1 MLLSF
6 PKTLPGDI
14 LDVKLFI
21 NGFARYFKGLCI
33 SVKNRSLIARNT
45 NLTIR
50 NYVNK
55 NGVEFCFFLHL
66 NIVLS
71 FNLYDYQRKR
81 FAYRA
86 SKLFYLRNKLN
97 RESLVF

>member
-1 MLLSF
+1 MLLNY
-6 PKTLPGDI
+6 PKTLPGDV
-14 LDVKLFI
+14 LDIKLFI
-21 NGFARYFKGLCI
+21 NGFAKYFKGLCI
-33 SVKNRSLIARNT
+33 SVKGRSMLKRNSS
-45 NLTIR
+45 LTVR
-50 NYVNK
+50 NYLHK
-55 NGVEFCFFLHL
+55 NGMEFCFFLHL

>member
-1 MLLSF
+1 MVLNY
-6 PKTLPGDI
+6 PRILPGDI

-21 NGFARYFKGLCI
+21 NGFAKYFKGLCVSI
-33 SVKNRSLIARNT
+33 NGRSLAHRNSS
-45 NLTIR
+45 LTVR
-50 NYVNK
+50 NYLHK
-55 NGVEFCFFLHL
+55 TGLEFFFFLHL

>member
-1 MLLSF
+1 MIINY
-6 PKTLPGDI
+6 PKVLPGDI
-14 LDVKLFI
+14 LDIKIFI
-21 NGFARYFKGLCI
+21 NGFAKYFKGLCI
-33 SVKNRSLIARNT
+33 SVRNRAMANRNSSLT
-45 NLTIR
+45 VR
-50 NYVNK
+50 NYIYK
-55 NGVEFCFFLHL
+55 NGLEFFFFLHL

>member
-1 MLLSF
+1 MLF
-6 PKTLPGDI
+6 TYPKTLPGDVM
-14 LDVKLFI
+14 DVKLFI
-21 NGFARYFKGLCI
+21 NGFAKYFKGLCI
-33 SVKNRSLIARNT
+33 ALHDRSMQNRNSNIVV
-45 NLTIR
+45 R
-50 NYVNK
+50 NYINK
-55 NGVEFCFFLHL
+55 NGLEFCFFLHL

>member
-1 MLLSF
+1 MRFKF
-6 PKTLPGDI
+6 PYVLPGDI
-14 LDVKLFI
+14 LDINLLI
-21 NGFARYFKGLCI
+21 NGFSKYFKGLCI
-33 SVKNRSLIARNT
+33 SIKHRSMLNRNTSLI
-45 NLTIR
+45 IR
-50 NYVNK
+50 NYIYK
-55 NGVEFCFFLHL
+55 NGIEFGFFLHL

>member
-1 MLLSF
+1 MLYEY
-6 PKTLPGDI
+6 PKTSPGDV
-14 LDVKLFI
+14 LDVKIFI
-21 NGFARYFKGLCI
+21 NGFAKYFKGLCI
-33 SVKNRSLIARNT
+33 SLKHRSMLARNS
-45 NLTIR
+45 NLTVR
-50 NYVNK
+50 NYINK
-55 NGVEFCFFLHL
+55 NGLEFCFFLHL
-66 NIVLS
+66 NIILS

>member
-6 PKTLPGDI
+6 PKTHPGDI
-14 LDVKLFI
+14 LDVKILI
-21 NGFARYFKGLCI
+21 NGFSKYFKGLCI
-33 SVKNRSLIARNT
+33 SVIDRSMLNRNSSLVV
-45 NLTIR
+45 R
-50 NYVNK
+50 NYIHK
-55 NGVEFCFFLHL
+55 NGLEFCFFLHL
-66 NIVLS
+66 NVVLS

>member
-1 MLLSF
+1 MLLDY
-6 PKTLPGDI
+6 PKTFPGDV

-21 NGFARYFKGLCI
+21 NGFAKYFKGLCI
-33 SVKNRSLIARNT
+33 AIKHRSMTTRNSS
-45 NLTIR
+45 LVVR
-50 NYVNK
+50 NYAYK
-55 NGVEFCFFLHL
+55 NGMEFGFFLHL
-66 NIVLS
+66 NIILS

>member
-1 MLLSF
+1 MLVDY
-6 PKTLPGDI
+6 PKVSPGDI

-21 NGFARYFKGLCI
+21 NGFAKYFKGLCI
-33 SVKNRSLIARNT
+33 SLKKRSMLNRNST
-45 NLTIR
+45 LTVR
-50 NYVNK
+50 NYLSK

>member
-1 MLLSF
+1 MLIYF

-33 SVKNRSLIARNT
+33 SVKNRSLISRNT
-45 NLTIR
+45 TLTIR
-50 NYVNK
+50 NYISK

-66 NIVLS
+66 NIILS

>member
-1 MLLSF
+1 MLLDF
-6 PKTLPGDI
+6 PKTFPGDI
-14 LDVKLFI
+14 LDVKIFI
-21 NGFARYFKGLCI
+21 NGFAKYFKGLCI
-33 SVKNRSLIARNT
+33 SVDGRSMLTRNSS
-45 NLTIR
+45 LTVR
-50 NYVNK
+50 NYVHK
-55 NGVEFCFFLHL
+55 TGMEFSFFIHL
-66 NIVLS
+66 NIILS

>member
-1 MLLSF
+1 MLYEY
-6 PKTLPGDI
+6 PKTSPGDV
-14 LDVKLFI
+14 LDIKIFI
-21 NGFARYFKGLCI
+21 NGFAKYFKGLCV
-33 SVKNRSLIARNT
+33 SLRNRSMLARNSS
-45 NLTIR
+45 LTVR
-50 NYVNK
+50 NYINK

-66 NIVLS
+66 NIILS